1 MSSQRGV
8 KERSRHS
15 AGDDVRGRL
24 LAGLPVEE
32 RRLHLAGVSTS
43 VLEGGDGPPVVLLH
57 GPGGHAAQWMRVIP
71 ALVST
76 HRVIVPDLP
85 GQGASG
91 VADGDLDGDRVLAW
105 LGELIERSCASPPA
119 VVGHV
124 VGGAIAARFASDRGD
139 RLGRLVLVDTLGLGP
154 FEPVADFGRALKDF
168 IAEPTE
174 RTHDLLWRHCVTDL
188 DRLRQR
194 MGERWEP
201 FRAYN
206 VERAGTASV
215 QTALSILMQQFGGP
229 PIAPEALARIVVP
242 TTLIWGRHDLAT
254 RLEVAESASARYGW
268 PLHVIEDCG
277 DGPHLEE
284 PEAFLRA
291 LRAGLGEA

>member
-1 MSSQRGV
+1 
-8 KERSRHS
+8 
-15 AGDDVRGRL
+15 
-24 LAGLPVEE
+24 
-32 RRLHLAGVSTS
+32 
-43 VLEGGDGPPVVLLH
+43 
-57 GPGGHAAQWMRVIP
+57 MRVIP

-91 VADGDLDGDRVLAW
+91 VADGDLDADRVLAW

-229 PIAPEALARIVVP
+229 PIALEALARIVVP
-242 TTLIWGRHDLAT
+242 TALIWGRHDLAT

-277 DGPHLEE
+277 DRPHLEE

>member
-8 KERSRHS
+8 KECSRHS

-91 VADGDLDGDRVLAW
+91 VADGDLDADRVLAW

-229 PIAPEALARIVVP
+229 PIALEALARIVVP
-242 TTLIWGRHDLAT
+242 TALIWGRHDLAT